1 MTNTLWPTP
10 RGGSGNSRSASR
22 LLLVL
27 RPHLL
32 PAWRGLNT
40 LESGFRTTDSARRP
54 RGTARDLRERP
65 LLPRSPSKGRCWAS
79 PPTGWQS
86 LPTQPPGRQCTPDLK
101 YHPPDTRREQLCTET
116 ACVHEVGGSGLEAG
130 FSRAVARAS
139 GRLGRPWPWSLHTCV
154 LTELPVRPTHVDPCV
169 CCAAVWNAVY
179 AKVQNAMLCLECPPS
194 GPARGAPSTA
204 DGTLARGQGRR
215 PHVNMGGPDHVL
227 RVGSQTRGAPAARP
241 GPARGPACAVTP
253 GRERPSAGGGSWDA
267 GRGASPRS
275 EGRHGQ
281 GPNPV
286 LTRALFAHMQDAN
299 KFK

>member
-1 MTNTLWPTP
+1 MADPQ
-10 RGGSGNSRSASR
+10 GR
-22 LLLVL
+22 LRKLAISLPPPA
-27 RPHLL
+27 RP
-32 PAWRGLNT
+32 
-40 LESGFRTTDSARRP
+40 
-54 RGTARDLRERP
+54 
-65 LLPRSPSKGRCWAS
+65 AS
-79 PPTGWQS
+79 PPASS
-86 LPTQPPGRQCTPDLK
+86 LEGLKHSGERVQNHGQCLQASGHSQGP
-101 YHPPDTRREQLCTET
+101 
-116 ACVHEVGGSGLEAG
+116 EVGGSGLEAG

-139 GRLGRPWPWSLHTCV
+139 GRLGRPWPWSLHTRV

>member
-1 MTNTLWPTP
+1 M
-10 RGGSGNSRSASR
+10 
-22 LLLVL
+22 
-27 RPHLL
+27 
-32 PAWRGLNT
+32 
-40 LESGFRTTDSARRP
+40 
-54 RGTARDLRERP
+54 
-65 LLPRSPSKGRCWAS
+65 
-79 PPTGWQS
+79 
-86 LPTQPPGRQCTPDLK
+86 
-101 YHPPDTRREQLCTET
+101 
-116 ACVHEVGGSGLEAG
+116 HEVGGSGLEAG

-139 GRLGRPWPWSLHTCV
+139 GRLGRPWPWSLHTRV

-227 RVGSQTRGAPAARP
+227 RVGSQTRGAPATRP
-241 GPARGPACAVTP
+241 GPARGPACAITP